1 MGSTAALD
9 RAYVALS
16 DLRERLPH
24 LHAALVPGTPR
35 RSSGAGIGAR
45 MRSRLD
51 ELVRAE
57 RAERVDLA
65 ARGIKVSGDGRT
77 PLVLSVLDTE
87 RHILTSITR
96 LEAQSCEWLGLTPLA
111 SVDPA
116 RRIGRVIGMLTALDR
131 HQPWIEYVAAEAGR
145 LSRRTARAMGE
156 VEPITRFSSRCP
168 ICRARSLRAL
178 PERELVVCANGGCI
192 AVCLRSACVHL
203 TAGRHVWSFW
213 DQDIAELRES
223 A

>member
-1 MGSTAALD
+1 M
-9 RAYVALS
+9 ALS

-24 LHAALVPGTPR
+24 LRAALVPGTPR

-45 MRSRLD
+45 VRTRLD

-65 ARGIKVSGDGRT
+65 ARGIKVSGDGKT
-77 PLVLSVLDTE
+77 PLVLSVLDSE
-87 RHILTSITR
+87 RHILTMITR

-111 SVDPA
+111 GADA
-116 RRIGRVIGMLTALDR
+116 AHRISRVIGMLNALNR
-131 HQPWIEYVAAEAGR
+131 HQPWIEHVADEAGR
-145 LSRRTARAMGE
+145 LARRAARAIGE
-156 VEPITRFSSRCP
+156 IEPITRFSSRCP

-178 PERELVVCANGGCI
+178 PERELVVCANAGCTSMC
-192 AVCLRSACVHL
+192 AVPACAHL
-203 TAGRHVWSFW
+203 TAGRHVWLYG
-213 DQDIAELRES
+213 DAALANLRET